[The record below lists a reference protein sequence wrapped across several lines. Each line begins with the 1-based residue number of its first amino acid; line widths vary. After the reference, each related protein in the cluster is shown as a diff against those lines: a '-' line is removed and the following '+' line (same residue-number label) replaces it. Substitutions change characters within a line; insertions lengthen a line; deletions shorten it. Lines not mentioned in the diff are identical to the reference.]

1 MMAAGQDHTTLE
13 KRAVV
18 SSFIFGYPNE
28 PCEEPVV
35 ALFKRSD
42 RVSTYRHRIA
52 PISGSISRK
61 DKDPLAAAWREIS
74 EETTLTPSTVAF
86 WRMGMPFTFAD
97 ESVGRE
103 WTVHP
108 FGFRLRS
115 SALGGGGKSA
125 IRIDWE
131 HEGWQW
137 YNPTAVVNDAGFDG
151 VPHLRESLRRVW
163 FEGEMPDRVGRSLA
177 AGLERL
183 KNDHESGAQELTA
196 IAGAV
201 FRDLVVQM
209 ETTPDS
215 LVWWETVR
223 MTAWHLVKNGRES
236 MGAATL
242 NLLLVV
248 LQDLEEC
255 WKLDTTSAQRL
266 DRMLSVID
274 FHLQSRTSRA
284 RQVKDTFASYLR
296 SAFLSNEEE
305 ARDRLTIL
313 TLSASSTIRDSIV
326 DAFASVDVPTLELR
340 ILESRP
346 LFEGVSMASS
356 VLSEF
361 QARYSS
367 DSGRKL
373 AISLYT
379 DASAAV
385 AAQNVDM
392 VLLGADRIS
401 LSKGVSN
408 KTGSLPVVLSAK
420 HINPNVPVVVLSDL
434 EKVNG
439 ETGLIDD
446 EKHEDNDPKEV
457 ISAWSSDEIKGVQTV
472 EEAVVHQSQ
481 PGNSSV
487 DVRNIYFEWV
497 PFSFVDAFISGEG
510 VLDDRQIREKA
521 RQQGE
526 LSSRY
531 FDSLPIRY

>member
-115 SALGGGGKSA
+115 SALGGGGGRGESA

-137 YNPTAVVNDAGFDG
+137 YNPTAVVNDEGFDG

-284 RQVKDTFASYLR
+284 RQVKDIFASYLR

-385 AAQNVDM
+385 AAQNQQN
-392 VLLGADRIS
+392 GIASGGSQR
-401 LSKGVSN
+401 
-408 KTGSLPVVLSAK
+408 KTHQPY
-420 HINPNVPVVVLSDL
+420 VPVVVLSDL